1 MSKDKEEKVFPKKE
15 GNKSSNGTSDYST
28 RSGCEEIFSPDE
40 TKSAVNTLCICE
52 HFCKIWQ
59 KKIKQDECT
68 RIIRGDSITHIKRD
82 QAIKSTG
89 RMPWHQEPKKDVTSC
104 DKLRRGANILGSADF
119 RMGEPGWAIPNHRI
133 LNT

>member
-15 GNKSSNGTSDYST
+15 GNKS
-28 RSGCEEIFSPDE
+28 
-40 TKSAVNTLCICE
+40 
-52 HFCKIWQ
+52 
-59 KKIKQDECT
+59 
-68 RIIRGDSITHIKRD
+68 SITHIKRD

-104 DKLRRGANILGSADF
+104 DKLRRGANILGPADF